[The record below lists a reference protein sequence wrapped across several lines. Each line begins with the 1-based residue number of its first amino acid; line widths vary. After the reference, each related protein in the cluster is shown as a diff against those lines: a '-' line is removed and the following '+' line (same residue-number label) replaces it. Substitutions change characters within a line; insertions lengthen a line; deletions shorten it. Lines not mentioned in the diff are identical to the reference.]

1 MALSDA
7 VTAFPVCGDG
17 NAPLAAQKLQNAATF
32 VITVFLQDSV
42 KLLRGQLIAVEH
54 LVPDQLGYFGSGQI
68 THVND
73 PPRKKMR
80 KRRAVQASI
89 QGGVYLH

>member
-1 MALSDA
+1 MTLGDA

-17 NAPLAAQKLQNAATF
+17 NTPLTAQQLQNAATL
-32 VITVFLQDSV
+32 VISVFLQNPV
-42 KLLRGQLIAVEH
+42 KLLWCQPAAVQQLI
-54 LVPDQLGYFGSGQI
+54 PDQLGYFGSGQI

-73 PPRKKMR
+73 PPRKTMR
-80 KRRAVQASI
+80 KRRAVRVST